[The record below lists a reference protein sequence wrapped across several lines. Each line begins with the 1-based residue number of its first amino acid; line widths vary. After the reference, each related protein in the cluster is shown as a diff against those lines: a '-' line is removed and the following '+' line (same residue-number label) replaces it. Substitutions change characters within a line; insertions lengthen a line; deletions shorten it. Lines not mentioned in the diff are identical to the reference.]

1 MKRFAVFLILLNGV
15 FAFPPWMVSQATSAT
30 SKPDTASHDL
40 LVLQTRIAS
49 QEPLTWVFT
58 GDSVTQG
65 ALWTGGLRTYPEIF
79 SERIRWEMHRNRD
92 IIVNTA
98 ISGNKTEDI
107 LQDFDW
113 RVAHLHPDVVSLMI
127 GMNDCTRGPEGE
139 KAFEENLSQLIARI
153 HALGAIPVL
162 HTTSTTLPDP
172 KRTDLPAY
180 NAIIRKVALSQR
192 LILVDHWQY
201 WQGNRTAA
209 NLNEW
214 LGNAIHPN
222 GLGHIQIA
230 HELFR
235 TLGIFDPESQTGKFG
250 IH

>member
-98 ISGNKTEDI
+98 ISGNKTADI

-113 RVAHLHPDVVSLMI
+113 RIAHLHPDVVSLMI

-153 HALGAIPVL
+153 IV
-162 HTTSTTLPDP
+162 DP
-172 KRTDLPAY
+172 E
-180 NAIIRKVALSQR
+180 KVAFRPMQVEFGADPSLAERELSPKCVSGGAEKCAKKLR
-192 LILVDHWQY
+192 GAY
-201 WQGNRTAA
+201 GSS
-209 NLNEW
+209 
-214 LGNAIHPN
+214 
-222 GLGHIQIA
+222 
-230 HELFR
+230 
-235 TLGIFDPESQTGKFG
+235 SQQQPGWR
-250 IH
+250 